1 MGIFSI
7 LLSGGKPAAELLWAA
22 GGTTVSKVLSKER
35 ERENSEGKLE
45 LKSVCALVR
54 STGRQES
61 SSRRGGQAR
70 SEYTSNIV
78 KKISAYLD
86 SRTTLKTKFWL
97 ILQKSGRLVWTVMQN
112 VKR

>member
-1 MGIFSI
+1 MGIFSV

-22 GGTTVSKVLSKER
+22 GGTTVSKLLSKER

-61 SSRRGGQAR
+61 GSRRGGHAR
-70 SEYTSNIV
+70 SKYANNMVSILKNVQHNI
-78 KKISAYLD
+78 
-86 SRTTLKTKFWL
+86 
-97 ILQKSGRLVWTVMQN
+97 
-112 VKR
+112 